1 VGTIAPM
8 TAADLEPSTG
18 RRSIGRNFRLVW
30 LSVLVSST
38 GDGMFVTAFPL
49 LAVLLTRDP
58 RLIAGVT
65 IALRLPWLVMS
76 MFTGAIADRFN
87 RRRLMIIAD
96 VGRLVVVG
104 VLGVAVLAD
113 AANIWMLYV
122 CAFLLTTGDTLHVNA
137 AQALLPAIVQQRDL
151 LQANARFGSAQI
163 VSAQFVGPP
172 LGVAAFGAAAS
183 APFLADAVSFA
194 GSAALVASL
203 PDVPAPERAA
213 SRVRDDLLE
222 GIRFTWRSKAFRRI
236 AGPLAVGNFFF
247 FAATSLLVL
256 YTDDHL
262 GAGEVVYSLLFI
274 GSAVGTVCARFMV
287 SPLVRRF
294 GEVNTM
300 VIPLWLW
307 SLPMLGMAA
316 TRSPVIAIAM
326 YFFIGLGTGLW
337 IATNTTVRQRITPP
351 ALLGRMNAVYRTVSW
366 GVVPFG
372 AAFGGFV
379 AHEWGLLAPFVIA
392 GVACT
397 PLAVFGR
404 RILAPVGEAPAWD
417 AVPSVSPVVGTA

>member
-1 VGTIAPM
+1 M
-8 TAADLEPSTG
+8 TVVDHAPSTG

-49 LAVLLTRDP
+49 LAVMLTRDP

-104 VLGVAVLAD
+104 VLGVAVLAG

-203 PDVPAPERAA
+203 PDVPAPDRAA

-274 GSAVGTVCARFMV
+274 GSAVGAVCARFMV

-326 YFFIGLGTGLW
+326 YFFVGLGTGLW

-417 AVPSVSPVVGTA
+417 AVPTVSPVAGTA

>member
-1 VGTIAPM
+1 MPS
-8 TAADLEPSTG
+8 ADLEPRTG

-30 LSVLVSST
+30 MSVLVSST

-49 LAVLLTRDP
+49 LAVTLTRDP

-76 MFTGAIADRFN
+76 LFTGAIADRFD
-87 RRRLMIIAD
+87 RRRLMIMAD
-96 VGRLVVVG
+96 LGRLVVVG

-113 AANIWMLYV
+113 VASIWMLYV

-137 AQALLPAIVQQRDL
+137 AQALLPAIVDQRDL

-163 VSAQFVGPP
+163 ASAQFVGPP

-203 PDVPAPERAA
+203 PDVDVPPRAA

-222 GIRFTWRSKAFRRI
+222 GIRFTWRSTAFRRI

-256 YTDDHL
+256 YTEDHL
-262 GAGEVVYSLLFI
+262 GAGEGVYSLLFV
-274 GSAVGTVCARFMV
+274 GSAAGTVCARFMV
-287 SPLVRRF
+287 SPLVRRL

-307 SLPMLGMAA
+307 SLPMLGLAA
-316 TRSPVIAIAM
+316 TRSPVIAVAM
-326 YFFIGLGTGLW
+326 YVLIGVGTGLW

-351 ALLGRMNAVYRTVSW
+351 ELLGRMNSIYRAVSW

-372 AAFGGFV
+372 AAFGGFA

-392 GVACT
+392 GVAST

-404 RILAPVGEAPAWD
+404 RILRPVGEAPAWD
-417 AVPSVSPVVGTA
+417 AVPVVSRAAGSA